1 MARRRPHRQAWPGA
15 QLVTTDGLGHR
26 RILRDPVVVA
36 GATSFIAAHPVRGDH
51 LAAWPAPEALVI
63 S

>member
-1 MARRRPHRQAWPGA
+1 M
-15 QLVTTDGLGHR
+15 TTDGLGHR